1 LLTIKYESKMKRQM
15 KLMVRRGKDPSKLV
29 AALDTL
35 AREQPLPP
43 RCRDHKLSGRLGA
56 YRECHIEPDW
66 LLIYKIVRNELILVA
81 SATGTHADL
90 FGL

>member
-1 LLTIKYESKMKRQM
+1 MAIRYEGNMKRQLR
-15 KLMVRRGKDPSKLV
+15 LMVRRGKDPAKLV
-29 AALDTL
+29 VVLETL
-35 AREQPLPP
+35 ARGKPLPE
-43 RCRDHKLSGRLGA
+43 RCRDHRLSGRLKT
-56 YRECHIEPDW
+56 YRECHVEPDW